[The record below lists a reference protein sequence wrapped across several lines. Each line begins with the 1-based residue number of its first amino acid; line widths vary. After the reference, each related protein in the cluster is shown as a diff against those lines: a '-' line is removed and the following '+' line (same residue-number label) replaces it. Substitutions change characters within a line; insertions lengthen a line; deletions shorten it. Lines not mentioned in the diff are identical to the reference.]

1 MATDALIVKH
11 TSLSS
16 SHRLHIAVRIL
27 CLPWQRVALV
37 AERFCDGMGRR
48 NRGRDWKVGWLVA
61 RGGLADVLCG
71 ARAGP
76 AAVGMHP
83 GEMLCC

>member
-1 MATDALIVKH
+1 M
-11 TSLSS
+11 
-16 SHRLHIAVRIL
+16 RIL
-27 CLPWQRVALV
+27 CLLWQRVALV
-37 AERFCDGMGRR
+37 AERFSDGMGRR

-61 RGGLADVLCG
+61 WGGLANVLCG
-71 ARAGP
+71 VRAGP